1 MSFPKDLSNSVFS
14 LVPYKPLPLKGEE
27 RDLYETLPAH
37 PIRTRATKPNMKEN
51 LKIIGSFLS
60 QIQDDVNEKLEK
72 NLKIGLLMTR

>member
-1 MSFPKDLSNSVFS
+1 
-14 LVPYKPLPLKGEE
+14 
-27 RDLYETLPAH
+27 
-37 PIRTRATKPNMKEN
+37 MKEN